1 MVVRTGVDPRELSE
15 LLTAVAERREGSFE
29 HFYDATS
36 SRVFGLVVR
45 TLRDRRL
52 TEDVVQEVYLQ
63 IWEQAPHF
71 DPARGSALSW
81 VLTLAHRRAVDHVR
95 REQSARHRDEHYAAV
110 DHTAVPDHATTVIVG
125 ANACGKSTLLRGMAR
140 LLRPTSGAVLLDA
153 HAVAT
158 MATRQVA
165 RTLGLLPQNPIAP
178 EGVTVV
184 DLVSRG
190 RHPHQGAL
198 RRLSREDEAVVAEAL
213 ADQLVARPG
222 ASSLDPFLN
231 LTSVS

>member
-95 REQSARHRDEHYAAV
+95 REQSARHRDQHYAAV
-110 DHTAVPDHATTVIVG
+110 DHTAVPDHA
-125 ANACGKSTLLRGMAR
+125 
-140 LLRPTSGAVLLDA
+140 D
-153 HAVAT
+153 
-158 MATRQVA
+158 
-165 RTLGLLPQNPIAP
+165 
-178 EGVTVV
+178 TVV
-184 DLVSRG
+184 DAHQREHEGHAVHDCLGDLTSTQRESISLAYYDGLTYREVAGKLDVALPTVKSRIRDG
-190 RHPHQGAL
+190 L
-198 RRLSREDEAVVAEAL
+198 RRLRDCLGVME
-213 ADQLVARPG
+213 R
-222 ASSLDPFLN
+222 
-231 LTSVS
+231 